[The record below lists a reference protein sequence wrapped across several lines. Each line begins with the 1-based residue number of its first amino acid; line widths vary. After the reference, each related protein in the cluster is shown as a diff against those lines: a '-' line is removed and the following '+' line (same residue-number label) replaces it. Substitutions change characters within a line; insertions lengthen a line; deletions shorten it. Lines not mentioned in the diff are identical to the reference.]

1 MPIEFTVPK
10 LLDGPTG
17 TIDYTNESIVGLLNG
32 EYQYSTDNS
41 SWTNLS
47 ITNGNWDVSSLLS
60 SSSKKVYLRKAA
72 TDSTPVTAATE
83 MTLPAR
89 PSAPNTLSVIY
100 NDFYHP
106 EEIIITG
113 LETNMQYKKS
123 TDTDWLDVTTTE
135 MSFEPQTEKSIY
147 NIRFKSDGQH
157 WPSSTR
163 NLTLVAKPAAP
174 RCIYDVNTETISG
187 LTTAMEIAFNNEPY
201 NPILSGTTYKLSY
214 LIDNLSV
221 NDTLE
226 VKIRL
231 IATASTPAGQETIFT
246 IGARSDVKILEELI
260 KEPTLPVAPEEPIV
274 PVEPEEPIVPVEPE
288 EPITPVEPEEPI
300 VPVEPEEPIVP
311 VEPEEPIVPVEPE
324 EPIVPVEPEEPI
336 VPVEP
341 EEPIIPV
348 EPEEPI
354 VPVEPEEPV
363 VPVEPEEPIV
373 PVEPEEPTI
382 PVESE
387 EPITPVEPEEPVASD
402 SSEKVEQLNK
412 I

>member
-1 MPIEFTVPK
+1 
-10 LLDGPTG
+10 
-17 TIDYTNESIVGLLNG
+17 
-32 EYQYSTDNS
+32 
-41 SWTNLS
+41 
-47 ITNGNWDVSSLLS
+47 
-60 SSSKKVYLRKAA
+60 
-72 TDSTPVTAATE
+72 
-83 MTLPAR
+83 
-89 PSAPNTLSVIY
+89 
-100 NDFYHP
+100 
-106 EEIIITG
+106 
-113 LETNMQYKKS
+113 
-123 TDTDWLDVTTTE
+123 

-187 LTTAMEIAFNNEPY
+187 LTTAMEIAFNDEPY

-300 VPVEPEEPIVP
+300 VPVEPEEP
-311 VEPEEPIVPVEPE
+311 
-324 EPIVPVEPEEPI
+324 
-336 VPVEP
+336 
-341 EEPIIPV
+341 
-348 EPEEPI
+348 
-354 VPVEPEEPV
+354 
-363 VPVEPEEPIV
+363 
-373 PVEPEEPTI
+373 TI